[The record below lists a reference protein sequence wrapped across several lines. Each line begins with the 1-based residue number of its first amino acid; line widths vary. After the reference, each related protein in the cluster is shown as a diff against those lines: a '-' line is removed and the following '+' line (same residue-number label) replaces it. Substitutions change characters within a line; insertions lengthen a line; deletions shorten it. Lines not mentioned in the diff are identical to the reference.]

1 MWVKRRVFVDLADR
15 VQCETKIPRKA
26 GSCFS
31 SSECTQKTIAR
42 DILCKNMGLISF
54 VSAS

>member
-1 MWVKRRVFVDLADR
+1 MIPKCETIKTCICMWVKRRVFVDLADR
-15 VQCETKIPRKA
+15 VQCETKIPCKA

-42 DILCKNMGLISF
+42 HIL
-54 VSAS
+54 

>member
-1 MWVKRRVFVDLADR
+1 MWVKRRIFVDLADR
-15 VQCETKIPRKA
+15 VQCETKIPCKA

-42 DILCKNMGLISF
+42 DIL
-54 VSAS
+54 